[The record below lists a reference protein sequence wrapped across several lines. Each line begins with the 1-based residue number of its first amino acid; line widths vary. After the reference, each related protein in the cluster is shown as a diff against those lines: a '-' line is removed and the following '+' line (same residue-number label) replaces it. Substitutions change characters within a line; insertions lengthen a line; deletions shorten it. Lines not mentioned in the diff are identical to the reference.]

1 MWSPQYRL
9 VGAISVEADHIRQ
22 SDPTGND
29 GFVKLVISIT
39 RRFVDLSYIVVIH
52 WGPKKEDAMI
62 TLSLIAVVGSF
73 FLLAAC
79 ALSGPP
85 AILR

>member
-1 MWSPQYRL
+1 LGPNERL
-9 VGAISVEADHIRQ
+9 ALRRHVDRYPAVEG
-22 SDPTGND
+22 PTGND

-39 RRFVDLSYIVVIH
+39 RRFIDLSYIIVIH
-52 WGPKKEDAMI
+52 WGSKKEDAMI
-62 TLSLIAVVGSF
+62 TLSLIAVVGTF